1 MTSPEKG
8 ADKTQAPGDMPGASA
23 ADMLARNDPE
33 RDDFGGPS
41 GLIGEARWMIW
52 VERLLG
58 LAPAVILFAMMVLTF
73 VNVFMRY
80 IFRQPISGA
89 FEIMSYMM
97 GLLVFLSLVLV
108 AARAD
113 HVRIS
118 VLDGFLPV
126 WLRRLRAVLF
136 NLIMAAICA
145 GLGWRLWL
153 YGERLSSWG
162 DRTQMYHLPNGLLAK
177 IMAGST
183 MIMAVLFLALAVMVI
198 LRRDALHRVEG

>member
-1 MTSPEKG
+1 MATPPH
-8 ADKTQAPGDMPGASA
+8 APGEQPGAA
-23 ADMLARNDPE
+23 ARQELARADPE
-33 RDDFGGPS
+33 SEDFGGPS
-41 GLIGEARWMIW
+41 GLIGAQRWMIW
-52 VERLLG
+52 AERLLG
-58 LAPAVILFAMMVLTF
+58 LAPAVILLAMMGLTF

-80 IFRQPISGA
+80 LFRQPISGA

-118 VLDGFLPV
+118 VLDGFLPI

-136 NLIMAAICA
+136 NLIMAAISA

-153 YGERLSSWG
+153 YGERLTSWG
-162 DRTQMYHLPNGLLAK
+162 DRTQMYGLPNGLLAQ
-177 IMAGST
+177 IMAGSL
-183 MIMAVLFLALAVMVI
+183 MVCAVLFVALAVMVI
-198 LRRDALHRVEG
+198 WRRDALRRVEG